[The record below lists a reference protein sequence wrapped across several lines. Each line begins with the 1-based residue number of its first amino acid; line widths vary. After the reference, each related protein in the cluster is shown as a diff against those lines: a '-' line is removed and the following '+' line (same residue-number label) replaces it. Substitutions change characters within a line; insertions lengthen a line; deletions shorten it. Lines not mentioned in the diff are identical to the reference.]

1 MRHCKPLCGFRGPAV
16 VLVAGSILL
25 SGCAAGARRPRLVPV
40 YYPPPPSVP
49 HVVFVGDLG
58 DLQFKSRDR
67 SAMERFL
74 FGPSDTA
81 GGRIG
86 KPFGMAFAGHELYVC
101 DTRAGLVH
109 VFDFDTGRHRTLGA
123 SGPGQLSKPLAV
135 DADANG
141 ATYVADGDLGEVT
154 VYDTTGDVVAALPP
168 RRPDPFEPV
177 DVAAANA
184 AVYVANRALR
194 RVEELDPET
203 GEVVRVI
210 GEGRLSL
217 PSGIA
222 VDDRRHL
229 FVSDVMQCR
238 VHEYDDTGAFV
249 RYIGRP
255 GDRAGEFARPKH
267 LAVGPDGILY
277 VVDAG
282 FQRVEMFDRE
292 GRCLMLFGGPGDGPG
307 CLSVPAGIAIA
318 PAGIPSLQD
327 RVPDGFETKYF
338 IFVSDQFGPWHVRVY
353 AFGKGKR
360 PVASDK

>member
-1 MRHCKPLCGFRGPAV
+1 MIGYRIPSCGFRGLAAV
-16 VLVAGSILL
+16 LIAGLILL
-25 SGCAAGARRPRLVPV
+25 SGCAAGSHRSRVTPV

-49 HVVFVGDLG
+49 RVVFVGDLA

-74 FGPSDTA
+74 FGPSDTT

-86 KPFGMAFAGHELYVC
+86 KPFGMAFSGQGLFVC

-123 SGPGQLSKPLAV
+123 SGPGRLLKPLAV
-135 DADANG
+135 DVTTNG
-141 ATYVADGDLGEVT
+141 PSYVADPDLGEVT
-154 VYDTTGDVVAALPP
+154 VYDTSGDVVAALPP
-168 RRPDPFEPV
+168 RRPEPFEPV
-177 DVAAANA
+177 DVATAGG
-184 AVYVANRALR
+184 AVYVVNRAMR
-194 RVEELDPET
+194 RVEVLDPET
-203 GEVVRVI
+203 GSVVRVV

-222 VDDRRHL
+222 VDDRGHV

-267 LAVGPDGILY
+267 LAVGPDGILF

-282 FQRVEMFDRE
+282 FQRVEMFDRQ

-307 CLSVPAGIAIA
+307 CLSVPAGVAIA
-318 PAGIPSLQD
+318 PASVPSLQE

-338 IFVSDQFGPWHVRVY
+338 IFVSDQFGPWRVRVY
-353 AFGKGKR
+353 AFGRGVR
-360 PVASDK
+360 